1 MSNRRPRRE
10 FTEQFKEQCV
20 NLYNAR
26 KPRAEIIKE
35 YHLTSSV
42 FSKWIVQS
50 KNTGSFVEADNFSD
64 EKKALLKL
72 EKENKQL
79 RMENDILKQCALIMG
94 ESKSHYCK

>member
-10 FTEQFKEQCV
+10 FTEQFKQQCV
-20 NLYNAR
+20 NLYNAG

-35 YHLTSSV
+35 YDLTSSA
-42 FSKWIVQS
+42 FSKWIVQL
-50 KNTGSFVEADNFSD
+50 KNTGSFKEADNFSD

-79 RMENDILKQCALIMG
+79 RMENDILKQCALILG
-94 ESKSHYCK
+94 RK